1 MIGSILSGPL
11 PSVEVSTS
19 AIAHQL
25 LCVNDLSDSTL
36 QRFWD
41 LASIGINEKVDVE
54 IDPILQEFEETVVF
68 HDDRYEMTLLGKSG
82 FVDKLQDNEMQAR
95 S

>member
-1 MIGSILSGPL
+1 M
-11 PSVEVSTS
+11 
-19 AIAHQL
+19 
-25 LCVNDLSDSTL
+25 NDLSDSTL
-36 QRFWD
+36 QKFWD

-54 IDPILQEFEETVVF
+54 IDPILQEFEKTVVF
-68 HDDRYEMTLLGKSG
+68 HDDRYEVTLPWKSG

>member
-1 MIGSILSGPL
+1 M
-11 PSVEVSTS
+11 
-19 AIAHQL
+19 
-25 LCVNDLSDSTL
+25 NDLSDSTL

-68 HDDRYEMTLLGKSG
+68 HDDRYEVTLLWKSG